1 MHTMRY
7 VPPRGQPSP
16 HFTWAEVIAHSG
28 YDRVP
33 LSPMRL
39 PNGSWVTPRANAR
52 TQAHKLEQVRA
63 LVNVKRTDHGLN
75 LTGIHI
81 LSWARSWEHNKAVGG
96 AKDSQH
102 LYFRACDIALAEIER
117 LCPWPGGRADF
128 ESIIQQVYWKGGVG
142 DYSAGNRH
150 VDCRGYRARWTS
162 FVGW

>member
-1 MHTMRY
+1 MIY

-28 YDRVP
+28 YSRVP
-33 LSPMRL
+33 LGPMRL
-39 PNGSWVTPRANAR
+39 PNGHWVTPRANAR
-52 TQAHKLEQVRA
+52 TQAGMLEQVRA
-63 LVNVKRTDHGLN
+63 QVNAKRAGHGLN
-75 LTGIHI
+75 PTGIVI

-96 AKDSQH
+96 AIDSQH
-102 LYFRACDIALAEIER
+102 LYFRACDISLQEIER
-117 LCPWPGGRADF
+117 LCPWATGRQDF
-128 ESIIQQVYWKGGVG
+128 ERIIQTVYSKGGVG

>member
-1 MHTMRY
+1 MVY

-16 HFTWAEVIAHSG
+16 HFTWTEVIRNSG
-28 YDRVP
+28 YARVP
-33 LSPMRL
+33 LGPMRL
-39 PNGSWVTPRANAR
+39 PNGQWVTPRANAR

-63 LVNVKRTDHGLN
+63 LVNVKRADHGLN
-75 LTGIHI
+75 LTGIHV

-102 LYFRACDIALAEIER
+102 LYFRACDIALEEIER
-117 LCPWPGGRADF
+117 LCPWQGGRADF
-128 ESIIQQVYWKGGVG
+128 ERIIQQVYWKGGVG